1 MFLISHRDMHTH
13 CQKKVQKGFH
23 LSELTDNLK
32 QKYMIKV
39 ASNLN
44 QLLQVPCQSL
54 LQDPCCRYQSQYRD

>member
-1 MFLISHRDMHTH
+1 MFLLSQRDMHTQ

-44 QLLQVPCQSL
+44 QLLQVPCQS
-54 LQDPCCRYQSQYRD
+54 